1 MIDCMDDIDQSI
13 DSDQSTVSDQSI
25 GSRQSIGS
33 GQSGDYLSA
42 RDAAGLL
49 GVKLPTLYA
58 YASRGLV
65 QSVPAGRGRS
75 RAYRRADLERLRA
88 RRDARAGH
96 GAVAAGA
103 LRWGEPVLDSSISA
117 ISPEQGPIYRGH
129 PAIELAAANTPFES
143 VAELLWSRQTPAA
156 GERLALR
163 DAAWAPVEP
172 GVPVELLGA
181 LLPPELP
188 PLSALSVVLPLLAC
202 RDPGRFVERPEAV
215 LPRARALVRRLSAA
229 LSPGLSPRRVEAVLA
244 ASSVASSVALA
255 LGSRAGEEGV
265 GAINRA
271 LVLVADHE
279 LNASAFAA
287 RVAAS
292 TGADLY
298 ACVGAAV
305 GTFSGPRHGG
315 AADRVEALVAEI
327 AEPAAAERVVQE
339 RARRGERVEGFGHP
353 LYPDG
358 DPRGAMLL
366 ALAREIAP
374 ESEPVRIGL
383 ALASA
388 MAGQGTGGPTMDMGL
403 VALASALGLGRGAAV
418 GIFAVGRCAGWVAHA
433 LEQYEAGYLVRP
445 RARYLGPD

>member
-1 MIDCMDDIDQSI
+1 MHNVDQS
-13 DSDQSTVSDQSI
+13 QVSD
-25 GSRQSIGS
+25 
-33 GQSGDYLSA
+33 QSGDYLSA

-103 LRWGEPVLDSSISA
+103 LRWGEPVLDSAISA
-117 ISPEQGPIYRGH
+117 ISPEQGPLYRGH
-129 PAIELAAANTPFES
+129 PAVELAAADAAFES
-143 VAELLWSRQTPAA
+143 VAELLWSREEPAP
-156 GERLALR
+156 GGRLPLG
-163 DAAWAPVEP
+163 DPTWAPVDL
-172 GVPVELLGA
+172 GVPVERLGGLLAPG
-181 LLPPELP
+181 LP
-188 PLSALSVVLPLLAC
+188 PLSALAVVLPLLAC
-202 RDPGRFVERPEAV
+202 RDPGRFVQRPEAV

-229 LSPGLSPRRVEAVLA
+229 LAPGLSARELEAALA
-244 ASSVASSVALA
+244 AGSVASAVALA
-255 LGSRAGEEGV
+255 LGSRAGEDGER
-265 GAINRA
+265 AINRA

-305 GTFSGPRHGG
+305 GTLSGPRHGG
-315 AADRVEALVAEI
+315 AADRVEALVSEI
-327 AEPAAAERVVQE
+327 AEPGAAERVVQE
-339 RARRGERVEGFGHP
+339 RARRGEMPEGFGHP
-353 LYPDG
+353 LYPAG

-374 ESEPVRIGL
+374 RTRAVRTCL
-383 ALASA
+383 ALVSA
-388 MAGQGTGGPTMDMGL
+388 MAEQGLHGPTMDMGL
-403 VALASALGLGRGAAV
+403 VALASALGLGPGAAV